1 MENLL
6 EKLINAVDEV
16 ILYRTDGKIQVLQK
30 VREEIRQRNELVSQL
45 NAFKPENI
53 SQADYRKLFPTLVPG
68 EHNDC

>member
-1 MENLL
+1 MGLRV
-6 EKLINAVDEV
+6 LITRDYEQMSKVATDHV
-16 ILYRTDGKIQVLQK
+16 IAK
-30 VREEIRQRNELVSQL
+30 L